1 MSEIAAVVNESM
13 VTMTSLEVVN
23 LINNFRIEEGNETQK
38 KHDVF
43 LRDIRNEIEVLKNIG
58 LEGLN
63 NFAESY
69 YINSQNKKQPCY
81 KLTKKAIMQM
91 LNKESALVRYK
102 TQEYIEVLE
111 KKTEKVKSLSPMDQ
125 LKLQYQ
131 VLEDHEQRFEKIEER
146 LDSLEINPHQK
157 RAIQKA
163 KSKRVCELLGGRK
176 SAAYRDSSL
185 RSRVYA
191 DMGRQYNSYFDISE
205 YAYTPR
211 NRFEEA
217 LDLVASYNLS
227 VELYMEVTH
236 INSQL
241 AFA

>member
-1 MSEIAAVVNESM
+1 MSEIVVVNENM
-13 VTMTSLEVVN
+13 VTMTSLEVVG
-23 LINNFRIEEGNETQK
+23 LINNFRREEGNETLK

-58 LEGLN
+58 LKGLN

-102 TQEYIEVLE
+102 TQEYIEALE

-157 RAIQKA
+157 RAIQRA
-163 KSKRVCELLGGRK
+163 KSKRVTGLLGGRK
-176 SAAYRDSSL
+176 SAAYKDASL
-185 RSRVYA
+185 RSKVYA
-191 DMGRQYNSYFDISE
+191 DMGRQYNNYFDISE

-211 NRFEEA
+211 KRFKEA
-217 LDLVASYNLS
+217 LELISTYNLT
-227 VELYMEVTH
+227 VELSMEVKQK
-236 INSQL
+236 NNQL